1 MAETRKLQYAVR
13 LPNGTIH
20 SEINV
25 AFGDEATAAD
35 DVRHVIRNWI
45 TDAKSEYG
53 VGDDYQPELVHRV
66 VVTHTPDWAVG
77 EYLTEPATDP
87 A

>member
-1 MAETRKLQYAVR
+1 MAETRQLQYAVR

-20 SEINV
+20 SIINV
-25 AFGDEATAAD
+25 GAGDEATAAD
-35 DVRHVIRNWI
+35 DVFHSIQNWI
-45 TDAKSEYG
+45 TDAKSEFG
-53 VGDDYQPELVHRV
+53 VSDDYQPELVHRV

-77 EYLTEPATDP
+77 EYLTEPTTDP

>member
-1 MAETRKLQYAVR
+1 MAETRQLQYAIR
-13 LPNGTIH
+13 MPDGTVKD
-20 SEINV
+20 IND
-25 AFGDEATAAD
+25 APPGRESLLANHTHAA
-35 DVRHVIRNWI
+35 IQGWI
-45 TDAKSEYG
+45 SDAKKAYG